1 MITLLDASVLIPLGD
16 AGHEQ
21 EAAALRF
28 FENEAVPGGWATCPL
43 TENAFLRILSQ
54 PSYPRTLGSPGE
66 ARRIL
71 NRLLAAPGHQFWAD
85 DVSLMDARIFPT
97 LPASKHLT
105 DLYLLGL
112 AVKHGG
118 RFATFD
124 QNIDASLI
132 PGGPQAFYLIPSE

>member
-1 MITLLDASVLIPLGD
+1 MITLLDASVLIALGD
-16 AGHEQ
+16 AGHEH
-21 EAAALRF
+21 ENAALRF

-54 PSYPRTLGSPGE
+54 PRYPRNVGSPAD

-71 NRLLAAPGHQFWAD
+71 LRLLAAPGHQFWPDKLSLAD
-85 DVSLMDARIFPT
+85 TRCFPALST
-97 LPASKHLT
+97 SKHLT

-112 AVKHGG
+112 AVKNGG

-124 QNIDASLI
+124 AGIDASLL
-132 PGGPQAFYLIPSE
+132 PGGPAAYFIIPPS